1 MQPSRSPKSYENG
14 AKVGRPL
21 IVDGIDVQM
30 VSLVSWMKRWGS
42 WIEQQQ
48 IRVW

>member
-1 MQPSRSPKSYENG
+1 MQPSRSPKSYENA

-21 IVDGIDVQM
+21 IVDGIDAQM
-30 VSLVSWMKRWGS
+30 VLLVSWMKRWGF